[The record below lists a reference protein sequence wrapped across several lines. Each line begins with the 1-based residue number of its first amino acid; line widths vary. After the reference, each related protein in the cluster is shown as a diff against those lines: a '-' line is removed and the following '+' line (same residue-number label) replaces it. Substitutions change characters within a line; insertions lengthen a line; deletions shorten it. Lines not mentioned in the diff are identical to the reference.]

1 MTRSPG
7 TSDSVCPTSGWS
19 TGRAG
24 RTGPSSSSLGPL
36 VSFGK
41 RKNRNRPLR
50 FFNPLVF
57 REGGGQEDENKREGE
72 GKKSKRDFFFFFY
85 CIEIETSSSSK
96 AK

>member
-7 TSDSVCPTSGWS
+7 TSGSVCPTSGWS

-41 RKNRNRPLR
+41 RKKRNRCVFF

-57 REGGGQEDENKREGE
+57 REGGGQGDKNREGE
-72 GKKSKRDFFFFFY
+72 GKKSKRDD
-85 CIEIETSSSSK
+85 E
-96 AK
+96 